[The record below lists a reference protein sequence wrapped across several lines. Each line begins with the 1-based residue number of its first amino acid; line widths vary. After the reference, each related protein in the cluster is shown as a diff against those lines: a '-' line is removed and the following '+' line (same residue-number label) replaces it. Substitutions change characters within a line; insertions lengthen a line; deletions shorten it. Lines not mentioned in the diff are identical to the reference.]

1 LEILLG
7 RGNPP
12 LFYTIII
19 YNNISMAFQ
28 GKYLKVIKENSK
40 LSDSKIELTGR
51 TCEART
57 PYNTNQ
63 GGLTWHYE
71 L

>member
-1 LEILLG
+1 
-7 RGNPP
+7 
-12 LFYTIII
+12 
-19 YNNISMAFQ
+19 MAFQ